1 MGSTRKSFFSN
12 FDEPR
17 FKPKPKTNI
26 FTAEFHVT
34 RMYFQVHVLL
44 KPYKES
50 DLFSFFG
57 FNVNLL
63 ILLCSNWATA
73 SIIKTQNFY
82 RFLKEFFCFSLF
94 LFLFGY
100 FCEKVLVFTVRFVRK
115 RDKREREREAEEN
128 RGRWRTLS
136 RITVFTLRA
145 MKKKWKLK
153 RNSIKLK
160 KTTMETLRIRRIL
173 RLITSNKSNPVLT
186 IPLGLKVT
194 GF

>member
-1 MGSTRKSFFSN
+1 
-12 FDEPR
+12 
-17 FKPKPKTNI
+17 
-26 FTAEFHVT
+26 
-34 RMYFQVHVLL
+34 MYFQVHVLL
-44 KPYKES
+44 NPYKES

-82 RFLKEFFCFSLF
+82 RFLKEFFVFLCFCF
-94 LFLFGY
+94 Y
-100 FCEKVLVFTVRFVRK
+100 LVIFVRK
-115 RDKREREREAEEN
+115 FWSLQWGLWEREIREREREAEEN

>member
-17 FKPKPKTNI
+17 FKPKPKTNT

-44 KPYKES
+44 NPYKES

-115 RDKREREREAEEN
+115 RDKRERERERLRKTEEDEELCL
-128 RGRWRTLS
+128 GSQFLHWERWRRS
-136 RITVFTLRA
+136 GS
-145 MKKKWKLK
+145 WKG
-153 RNSIKLK
+153 
-160 KTTMETLRIRRIL
+160 IR
-173 RLITSNKSNPVLT
+173 
-186 IPLGLKVT
+186 
-194 GF
+194 

>member
-82 RFLKEFFCFSLF
+82 RFLKEFFVFLCFCF
-94 LFLFGY
+94 Y
-100 FCEKVLVFTVRFVRK
+100 LVIFVRK
-115 RDKREREREAEEN
+115 FWSLQWGLWEREIRERERERLRKTEEDEELCL
-128 RGRWRTLS
+128 GSQFLHWERWRRS
-136 RITVFTLRA
+136 GS
-145 MKKKWKLK
+145 WKG
-153 RNSIKLK
+153 
-160 KTTMETLRIRRIL
+160 IR
-173 RLITSNKSNPVLT
+173 
-186 IPLGLKVT
+186 
-194 GF
+194 

>member
-17 FKPKPKTNI
+17 FKPKPKTNT

-44 KPYKES
+44 NPYKES

-82 RFLKEFFCFSLF
+82 RFLKEFFVFLCFCF
-94 LFLFGY
+94 Y
-100 FCEKVLVFTVRFVRK
+100 LVIFVRK
-115 RDKREREREAEEN
+115 FWSLQWGLWEREIREREREAEEN